1 MGDKKTI
8 IIIAVLLLLVGG
20 GGLFIY
26 FQRKPAKQPSV
37 VTPPAFTTPAV
48 SEEIPTLSPER
59 IEIIS
64 KLETHV
70 VVIQNKSFSPPTLTI
85 KLHDQVEW
93 QNKDTET
100 FQIKGENWGNVPIEP
115 GESFTQS
122 FETAGT
128 FSYSCALHPEITGT
142 IVVE

>member
-1 MGDKKTI
+1 MEQKKLLFLGGVF
-8 IIIAVLLLLVGG
+8 VLLIGG
-20 GGLFIY
+20 VGLFIY
-26 FQRKPAKQPSV
+26 FQNKPAKQPSV
-37 VTPPAFTTPAV
+37 VPPTYTTPAV

-59 IEIIS
+59 MEIIRE
-64 KLETHV
+64 LETHV
-70 VVIQNKSFSPPTLTI
+70 VAIQNKSFSPPTLTI

-115 GESFTQS
+115 GESFTRA

-128 FSYSCALHPEITGT
+128 FSYSCALHPETTGT
-142 IVVE
+142 IIVE